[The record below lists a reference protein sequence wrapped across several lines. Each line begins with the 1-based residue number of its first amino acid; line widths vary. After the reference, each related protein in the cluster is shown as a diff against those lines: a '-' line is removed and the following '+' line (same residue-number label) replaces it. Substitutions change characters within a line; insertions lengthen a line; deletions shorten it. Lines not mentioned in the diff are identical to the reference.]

1 MVSQSPQPILCYS
14 QVLGQQKAQ
23 HLVARALGSGRVPHA
38 FLFKGPD
45 GVGKR
50 LFARGVAAAL
60 NCRGGEAGKACG
72 RCVSCRKFI
81 SANHPDYVVVRPEK
95 GMIKID
101 QVREVTRTLGY
112 PPYESKLRIVLL
124 EDVHTMRQEAANSL
138 LKTLEEP
145 PVGNVLI
152 LTAESAQEVLPTIS
166 SRCQVVPFYGIEEEL
181 CASIILGELP
191 ELGHGAARMLARLAE
206 GSPGRALL
214 LHEAEMIEVLQEI
227 VAVASDPSVDGERDV
242 GLLLQVAEKMAAIKE
257 HLPSLLGLVRLW
269 LRDTL
274 VALYQPDAPPELHG
288 FGLTPETPVKNW
300 SSDSLFAKLQAVE
313 RAEEELRRN
322 CNRTLV
328 CEVLIFRLQQDLN

>member
-1 MVSQSPQPILCYS
+1 MSQPPQPILCYT

-23 HLVARALGSGRVPHA
+23 RLVARALGSGRVPHA

-60 NCRGGEAGKACG
+60 NCRGEEAGKACG
-72 RCVSCRKFI
+72 HCVSCRKFL
-81 SANHPDYVVVRPEK
+81 SANHPDFMVVRPDK

-101 QVREVTRTLGY
+101 QVREVTKALGY
-112 PPYESKLRIVLL
+112 PPYESRLRIVLL

-145 PVGNVLI
+145 PAGNVLI
-152 LTAESAQEVLPTIS
+152 LTAESAQDVLSTIS
-166 SRCQVVPFYGIEEEL
+166 SRCQVVPFYGLDETL
-181 CASIILGELP
+181 CASILLGVHP
-191 ELGHGAARMLARLAE
+191 ELGQQTARLLARLAE

-214 LHEAEMIEVLQEI
+214 LHEAEMIEVLREV
-227 VAVASDPSVDGERDV
+227 VAVASDPSVDGERDA

-274 VALYQPDAPPELHG
+274 VAAYQPDSPPELHG
-288 FGLTPETPVKNW
+288 FGLAPEAPLKTW
-300 SSDSLFAKLQAVE
+300 SSDSLFAKLQAVDQ
-313 RAEEELRRN
+313 AEEEVKRN

-328 CEVLIFRLQQDLN
+328 CEVLMFRLQQDVH